1 METKARPSPSWKRD
15 ISIFLASQT
24 LSLFGSMLV
33 QYAIMWHITLSTKSG
48 IAMTLSII
56 CGFLPTFLISP
67 FGGVFA
73 DRYDRKRLIMLSD
86 GMIAAVSAV
95 LAAIYGLGGDALWLL
110 LAAQAARSVGQAI
123 QQPAVGAILPQ
134 LVPEAELMR
143 INGLTQTIMSVI
155 MFVCPIVSGALLSVA
170 SMSVIFLI
178 DVVTAVPA
186 IAILAFFLKP
196 AAPASESPASA
207 DRAVSAATDAAPAAG
222 LAAAERGYLEDM
234 KLGLRYIR
242 DHRYLV
248 SLFLYLGILFFLVTP
263 AAFLTPLQTA
273 RTFGEDVWRLTAI
286 EIVFSSGMMLG
297 GAALTLWKGFRNRVR
312 TLLLANL
319 VWALCTFALG
329 FVPWFWLYLVFM
341 GFFGVGMPLFNAP
354 MTTMI
359 QEHVEAEYMGR
370 VFGVMTMLNTSV
382 MPISMLIF
390 GPIADRVRIEWLL
403 LGTGA
408 VMVLLAFLTLANKR
422 LMEAGE
428 PVAAPDAAP
437 GTAGEPKSEA
447 ETAEAA
453 KA

>member
-1 METKARPSPSWKRD
+1 METKTDPSPSWKRD
-15 ISIFLASQT
+15 ITIFLASQT
-24 LSLFGSMLV
+24 LSMFGTMLV

-48 IAMTLSII
+48 LAMTLSIV
-56 CGFLPTFLISP
+56 CGFIPTFLLSP

-134 LVPEAELMR
+134 IVPESELMR
-143 INGLTQTIMSVI
+143 INSLNQTIMSII
-155 MFVCPIVSGALLSVA
+155 MFISPIVSGALLSVA
-170 SMSVIFLI
+170 SMSMIFLI
-178 DVVTAVPA
+178 DVATAVPA
-186 IAILAFFLKP
+186 IAILAFFLKVP
-196 AAPASESPASA
+196 SHATAAAEPAPA
-207 DRAVSAATDAAPAAG
+207 TG

-242 DHRYLV
+242 NHRYLV

-286 EIVFSSGMMLG
+286 ELVFSSGMMLG
-297 GAALTLWKGFRNRVR
+297 GAFLTVWKGFRNRVK

-319 VWALCTFALG
+319 IWALCTFALG

-341 GFFGVGMPLFNAP
+341 GFFGVAMPLFNAP
-354 MTTMI
+354 MATMI

-370 VFGVMTMLNTSV
+370 VFGVMTMLSTSV
-382 MPISMLIF
+382 MPLAMLIF
-390 GPIADRVRIEWLL
+390 GPIADRLRIEWLL

-408 VMVLLAFLTLANKR
+408 VMVLLAILTLANKR
-422 LMEAGE
+422 LMEAGLPKADTGAPDGV
-428 PVAAPDAAP
+428 PVAGAVDGA
-437 GTAGEPKSEA
+437 T
-447 ETAEAA
+447 TAE
-453 KA
+453 

>member
-1 METKARPSPSWKRD
+1 METKTDPSPSWKRD
-15 ISIFLASQT
+15 ITIFLASQT
-24 LSLFGSMLV
+24 LSMFGTMLV

-48 IAMTLSII
+48 LAMTLSIV
-56 CGFLPTFLISP
+56 CGFIPTFLLSP

-134 LVPEAELMR
+134 IVPESELMR
-143 INGLTQTIMSVI
+143 INSLNQTIMSII
-155 MFVCPIVSGALLSVA
+155 MFISPIVSGALLSVA
-170 SMSVIFLI
+170 SMSMIFLI
-178 DVVTAVPA
+178 DVATAVPA
-186 IAILAFFLKP
+186 IAILAFFLKVP
-196 AAPASESPASA
+196 SHATAAAEPAPA
-207 DRAVSAATDAAPAAG
+207 TG
-222 LAAAERGYLEDM
+222 LAAAARGYLEDM

-242 DHRYLV
+242 NHRYLV

-286 EIVFSSGMMLG
+286 ELVFSSGMMLG
-297 GAALTLWKGFRNRVR
+297 GAFLTVWKGFRNRVK

-319 VWALCTFALG
+319 IWALCTFALG

-341 GFFGVGMPLFNAP
+341 GFFGVAMPLFNAP
-354 MTTMI
+354 MATMI

-370 VFGVMTMLNTSV
+370 VFGVMTMLSTSV
-382 MPISMLIF
+382 MPLAMLIF
-390 GPIADRVRIEWLL
+390 GPIADRLRIEWLL

-408 VMVLLAFLTLANKR
+408 VMVLLAILTLANKR
-422 LMEAGE
+422 LMEAGLPKADTGAPDGV
-428 PVAAPDAAP
+428 PVAGAVDGA
-437 GTAGEPKSEA
+437 T
-447 ETAEAA
+447 TAE
-453 KA
+453 